1 MGDLRIT
8 WPQLD
13 ESVSVELN
21 DDDAPEVCSAIRDRT
36 PLESTQVHALVS
48 GALLF
53 STLPIYAYPQSPYM
67 EYVSE
72 MADGAVGFAV
82 GSQRLWMKYGEIAEP
97 EAFPVIGRV
106 VEDDLETVHSVGFQI
121 WEHITGPHTNRES
134 ILVEYTTE
142 RS

>member
-13 ESVSVELN
+13 ASVGVELN
-21 DDDAPEVCSAIRDRT
+21 DDDAPEVCSAIRERT

-53 STLPIYAYPQSPYM
+53 STLPVYTYPSAPYT

-72 MADGAVGFAV
+72 MDDGAVGFAV
-82 GSQRLWMKYGEIAEP
+82 GSQRLWINYGEIAEP
-97 EAFPVIGRV
+97 EAFPVVGGV
-106 VEDDLETVHSVGFQI
+106 VEDDIETVRSVGTRV
-121 WEHITGPHTNRES
+121 WEHVTGPHTDREP
-134 ILVEYTTE
+134 ITVEYTTE
-142 RS
+142 